1 MTCPRCSDETGNTAG
16 SYSEGNVM
24 NLHALNRR
32 QRVAVAASAVT
43 ALGVAI
49 GTPMQAAAAAA
60 MPTAPARMPTAPAVV
75 SGQTLLVTG
84 TDGPDDVQIGA
95 GTDPGTIL
103 VDLGQK
109 TAPMVVD
116 RATFSSIAVF
126 LGNGDDSFS
135 GTDRNGDVTEPLF
148 VDGGNGN

>member
-1 MTCPRCSDETGNTAG
+1 
-16 SYSEGNVM
+16 M

-32 QRVAVAASAVT
+32 QRLAVAASAVT
-43 ALGVAI
+43 ALGVAL

-60 MPTAPARMPTAPAVV
+60 MPTVSAVV

-95 GTDPGTIL
+95 GTDPGTLL
-103 VDLGQK
+103 VDLGQN

-126 LGNGDDSFS
+126 LGNG
-135 GTDRNGDVTEPLF
+135 
-148 VDGGNGN
+148 